1 MNRSLFFL
9 STLLLS
15 LFLLGSFSCSQK
27 QGFDEVSRDITLLDL
42 FYGMTGGVE
51 GDCSYRGTCCILD
64 SIPGVIRYEDFGE
77 WKEPDEQRRYESSLI
92 LYVDESFPS
101 EAIARKLTIYADSI
115 FNEYYY
121 QGSTP
126 LPDNMRTGKDFV
138 RFFRSRFLEADSV
151 MGLKNEDKDSLE
163 VFYPYRLAV
172 VICRIYK
179 TTYILETSVDGNGS
193 CGCPS
198 DAIYITYDSNGI
210 PLKFEDIF
218 IKGSENRVNGLLN
231 ERFDKEY
238 EKKNGQKP
246 EPHDPYDLVGDN
258 CALVKEG
265 VLFYYP
271 PYHLGCGAEGQY
283 NLILEYDE
291 IEDLLKENISHGSE

>member
-1 MNRSLFFL
+1 MKKYLY
-9 STLLLS
+9 LLII
-15 LFLLGSFSCSQK
+15 LLGSASCSPK
-27 QGFDEVSRDITLLDL
+27 QGYDEVGRNITLLDL

-77 WKEPDEQRRYESSLI
+77 WREPDEQRWYESSLI
-92 LYVDESFPS
+92 LYVDETFPS
-101 EAIARKLTIYADSI
+101 VAIARKLAIHADSVLNDY
-115 FNEYYY
+115 FYC
-121 QGSTP
+121 GSTP

-138 RFFRSRFLEADSV
+138 GFFRSRFVEADSV

-246 EPHDPYDLVGDN
+246 EPHDPYNLVGDN
-258 CALVKEG
+258 CAIVKEG

-271 PYHLGCGAEGQY
+271 PYQLGCGAEGQY